1 MATRILLLG
10 AHGKVSLLMT
20 PKLVARNWNL
30 TSVIRNP
37 DQLSDILD
45 AGKNGPGKVDVLVES
60 IEDVKSE
67 ADAKRIL
74 DQVKPD
80 WVVWSAG
87 AGGKGGTGRTN
98 AIDRDAAIYF
108 IRSSIATPSI
118 SKFLLVSALSVR
130 RGRPSWFDDESY
142 ALMQKINTEIM
153 PGYFKAKLA
162 ADETLTV
169 LGEERVK
176 TDGKGKFS
184 YIILRPGALTDD
196 KETGLITLGKT
207 PAKGSVTRA
216 DVADV
221 AVRLLETEGACGW
234 FDLLGGKEP
243 TAEAVA
249 KVVKEGINSMQGED
263 ISVMKS
269 NI

>member
-1 MATRILLLG
+1 
-10 AHGKVSLLMT
+10 MT
-20 PKLVARNWNL
+20 PKLLARSWNL

-37 DQLSDILD
+37 DQKNDILD

-87 AGGKGGTGRTN
+87 AGGKGGPDRTN
-98 AIDRDAAIYF
+98 AIDRDAAIHF

-118 SKFLLVSALSVR
+118 SKFLLVSALSIR
-130 RGRPSWFDDESY
+130 RGRASWFDDDSY
-142 ALMQKINTEIM
+142 DSMQKINTEVM
-153 PGYFKAKLA
+153 PSYFKAKLA

-176 TDGKGKFS
+176 KEGKDKFS

-196 KETGLITLGKT
+196 PETGLISLGKT
-207 PAKGSVTRA
+207 PARGSVTRA

-221 AVRLLETEGACGW
+221 AARLLETEGAYGW
-234 FDLLGGKEP
+234 FDLLGGNEP
-243 TAEAVA
+243 VVEAVA
-249 KVVKEGINSMQGED
+249 RVMREGINSMEGED

-269 NI
+269 NM